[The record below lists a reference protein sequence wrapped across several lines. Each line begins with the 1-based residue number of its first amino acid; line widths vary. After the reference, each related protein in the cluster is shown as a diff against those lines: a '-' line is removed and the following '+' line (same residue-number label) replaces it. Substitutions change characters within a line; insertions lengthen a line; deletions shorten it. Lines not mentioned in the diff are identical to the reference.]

1 MISISIDVDLDDI
14 YDQLDRY
21 DKKELAEWLQDDGL
35 IGEAMQLHD
44 PDQPRSLLDH
54 EWSVMMTKISMA
66 RYQLTPDQEA
76 QLIELAESL

>member
-1 MISISIDVDLDDI
+1 MISIDVDLDDV

-21 DKKELAEWLQDDGL
+21 DKRQLAEWLQDDGL
-35 IGEAMQLHD
+35 IGEAMQLLD
-44 PDQPRSLLDH
+44 PDLPRSLLDR

-66 RYQLTPDQEA
+66 RYQLTPEQEA